1 MQSLIPLFFIGLFI
15 YLMFFRKGGV
25 GCCGGHGNHEEDRQQ
40 KIDSDNP
47 SYKTEGDVI
56 DLEKDEYKIQR

>member
-1 MQSLIPLFFIGLFI
+1 
-15 YLMFFRKGGV
+15 MFFRKGGM

-40 KIDSDNP
+40 KIDSNNP
-47 SYKTEGDVI
+47 SYKTEGNVI

>member
-15 YLMFFRKGGV
+15 YLIFFRKGGM
-25 GCCGGHGNHEEDRQQ
+25 GCCGGHGNQEENKQQ
-40 KIDSDNP
+40 KTDSDSP
-47 SYKTEGDVI
+47 SNKTEGNVI